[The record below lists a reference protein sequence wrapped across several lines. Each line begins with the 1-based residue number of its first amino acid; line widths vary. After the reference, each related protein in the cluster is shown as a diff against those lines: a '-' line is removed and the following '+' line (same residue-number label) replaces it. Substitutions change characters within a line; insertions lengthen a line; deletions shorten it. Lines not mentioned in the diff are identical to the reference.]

1 MATTK
6 RFTSH
11 DEYFADSVPAVRP
24 ILARIQAI
32 VEAAVPGATR
42 CISYNLPAFRTDRT
56 FFYFAAFRKHIGIY
70 PPVTKDAALIEAL
83 VPFRNEKGNLSY
95 QLAEP
100 IPYDLIERVAVALAA
115 ERAAR

>member
-11 DEYFADSVPAVRP
+11 DEYFADAALEVRP

-32 VEAAVPGATR
+32 VEGKVPGATR

-70 PPVTKDAALIEAL
+70 PPVTQDAALIEAL
-83 VPFRNEKGNLSY
+83 APFRNEKGNLSFP
-95 QLAEP
+95 LAEP

-115 ERAAR
+115 ERGAK